1 MIHGFVLVTAAGAPL
16 LSTMTRLPVTQ
27 CHMHR
32 GQDTIFF
39 SFHSQRPAQSH
50 SSPPIVR
57 HYASTINFLTQ
68 HNLFRTSGTK
78 LALLESA
85 INTIMAPSK
94 ASNITFRIGTKRTRR
109 IDHSISIVHDIF
121 RMYSRKLDRS
131 GEPGAGWRAVGNPS
145 FFSYGHSMPRHTHT
159 EQCHFFP
166 SIEGLGGDFR
176 GLITHKRTY
185 THFLFINDDG
195 LM

>member
-16 LSTMTRLPVTQ
+16 LSTMTRLPMTQ
-27 CHMHR
+27 YHMHR
-32 GQDTIFF
+32 GKTPIFF
-39 SFHSQRPAQSH
+39 RSFHSQRPAQSH

-145 FFSYGHSMPRHTHT
+145 FLSYGHSMPRHTHT
-159 EQCHFFP
+159 GMPLLSFH
-166 SIEGLGGDFR
+166 
-176 GLITHKRTY
+176 
-185 THFLFINDDG
+185 
-195 LM
+195 